1 MRVKRETRE
10 QARQHRYTLL
20 EKRVEEEAEAYR
32 QDAADKVVELEDKFQ
47 RAMFLY
53 SQLDNEKSALLYE
66 VDLLNDDLEEKEVLL
81 QQSNRECR
89 DLTSEIK
96 LLKRTIEAMT
106 ATQNNLK
113 AEIAQRDRLIQ
124 RKLTCWDNCCVHKR
138 SLVLEQYSF
147 CCRKAGPLLFSAETV
162 KMVERA
168 VPGSSSLDQKVR
180 KLVDTVSFGFSL
192 NVGPSQAVCS
202 V

>member
-1 MRVKRETRE
+1 MELVRVSSYE
-10 QARQHRYTLL
+10 
-20 EKRVEEEAEAYR
+20 
-32 QDAADKVVELEDKFQ
+32 DKVVELEDRFQ

-66 VDLLNDDLEEKEVLL
+66 VDLLNDELEEKEVLL

-89 DLTSEIK
+89 DLTSEVK

-124 RKLTCWDNCCVHKR
+124 VWL
-138 SLVLEQYSF
+138 QI
-147 CCRKAGPLLFSAETV
+147 
-162 KMVERA
+162 
-168 VPGSSSLDQKVR
+168 
-180 KLVDTVSFGFSL
+180 
-192 NVGPSQAVCS
+192 
-202 V
+202 

>member
-32 QDAADKVVELEDKFQ
+32 QDAASTSNGLQGCNEGSTVLQDKVVELEDRFQ

-66 VDLLNDDLEEKEVLL
+66 VDLLNDELEEKEVLL

-89 DLTSEIK
+89 DLTSEVK

-124 RKLTCWDNCCVHKR
+124 LPVI
-138 SLVLEQYSF
+138 E
-147 CCRKAGPLLFSAETV
+147 
-162 KMVERA
+162 
-168 VPGSSSLDQKVR
+168 
-180 KLVDTVSFGFSL
+180 
-192 NVGPSQAVCS
+192 
-202 V
+202 